1 MATLHKVLFG
11 TLLVVI
17 GTPLTFLHWLFG
29 GKDFSH
35 GKAVVFV
42 VMMFLFGSVFFFK

>member
-1 MATLHKVLFG
+1 MPSFTGSDWSSDVCSSD
-11 TLLVVI
+11 LLA
-17 GTPLTFLHWLFG
+17 FLQWLFG